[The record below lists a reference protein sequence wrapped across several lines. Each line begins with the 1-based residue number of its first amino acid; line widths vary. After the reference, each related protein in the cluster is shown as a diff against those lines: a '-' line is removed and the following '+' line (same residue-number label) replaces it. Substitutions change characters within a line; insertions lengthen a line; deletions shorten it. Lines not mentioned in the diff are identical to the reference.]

1 MLDKFRKQAAKIL
14 MSFLFG
20 MLILSFAIW
29 GVGDIFRSTGRTTTI
44 ATVGDSEIPARLFSQ
59 YLTRDINRLQNQFGG
74 RLDADQI
81 RALGIVERLLQD
93 LISGTLLDE
102 QANKLGMVVAPEQLK
117 RRIAS
122 QPIFQNEAG
131 NFDRARFEQ
140 ALQFSN
146 LSEQAYVIGVERD
159 IKREQL
165 GEAASGAVSVSRRFV
180 EEFYRYRDEH
190 RVAETLTVPTGDGED
205 LAAPDDAA
213 LQAVLTS
220 HPERF
225 QKPEYRSLVLI
236 DLRAADLL
244 DEIHVS
250 DEELESA
257 FEVRRDEF
265 AKPERRS
272 FEQVLFDKQA
282 EAESFKAA
290 LDEGQDF
297 AAAAEALGVEPVA
310 LTELS
315 QADLAAQMPDLADAA
330 FALEAGTVAGPIE
343 SPFGWH
349 VLRLTEV
356 LPPYEPTLE
365 DQREALT
372 AELAKRH
379 AVESLVSIAN
389 QLDDEF
395 GGGATLEEAANSLGL
410 AVRHIEDLDAQGA
423 TAAGEHPD
431 LPNSEDFLPEVFAAE
446 VGETSLLN
454 ETPDGDYFV
463 LRVDEVVPPAL
474 PPLDDVHAEVLDL
487 WRQEEAHQH
496 ALIEAEALADRVRLG
511 ADMAEIASEDGL
523 ELGRTP
529 SLDRFGKGS
538 EKVTAAP
545 DLTAKLFSL
554 GPDEVAVAEVPD
566 GWVVLKLAE
575 VAPGDPQANA
585 QAVDILADGLTQA
598 LRNDMLTAFTRELER
613 DLGVSINQAAL
624 DAVMS
629 SY

>member
-1 MLDKFRKQAAKIL
+1 MLDKLRKQAAKIF

-29 GVGDIFRSTGRTTTI
+29 GVGDIFRSTSRTTVV
-44 ATVGDSEIPARLFSQ
+44 ATVGDSEVSAKLFSQ

-74 RLDADQI
+74 RLDAEQI
-81 RALGIVERLLQD
+81 RALGIPERLLRD

-102 QANKLGMVVAPEQLK
+102 QANNLGMVVASEQIK
-117 RRIAS
+117 QRIAS
-122 QPIFQNEAG
+122 QSIFQNEAG
-131 NFDRARFEQ
+131 NFDRARFDQ

-146 LSEQAYVIGVERD
+146 LSEQAYVFGVERD

-165 GEAASGAVSVSRRFV
+165 GEAASGAVSVSHRFV

-190 RVAETLTVPTGDGED
+190 RVADTLTVPAGDGAD
-205 LAAPDDAA
+205 LAEPDDAA
-213 LQAVLTS
+213 LEAVLTS

-250 DEELESA
+250 DEELERE

-272 FEQVLFDKQA
+272 FEQVLFDTQA
-282 EAESFKAA
+282 EAASFKAA
-290 LDEGQDF
+290 LDGGQDF
-297 AAAAEALGVEPVA
+297 AAAAEAAGVSPVT

-330 FALEAGTVAGPIE
+330 FALDASAVAGPIE

-365 DQREALT
+365 DEREALT
-372 AELAKRH
+372 ADLAKRH
-379 AVESLVSIAN
+379 AVESLVSVAN
-389 QLDDEF
+389 QLDDEL
-395 GGGATLEEAANSLGL
+395 GGGAELEDAAGRLGL
-410 AVRHIEDLDAQGA
+410 TVRQIQDLDAQGVTVA
-423 TAAGEHPD
+423 DEHPN
-431 LPNSEDFLPEVFAAE
+431 LPDSEDFLPEVFAAN
-446 VGETSLLN
+446 VGETSLLH

-463 LRVDEVVPPAL
+463 FRVDEVVPPAL
-474 PPLDDVHAEVLDL
+474 PPLDDVRADVLAL
-487 WRQEEAHQH
+487 WRQEEARQH

-529 SLDRFGKGS
+529 SLDRFGKGR
-538 EKVTAAP
+538 EKATVAP
-545 DLTAKLFSL
+545 DLTAKLFTL
-554 GPDEVAVAEVPD
+554 GPDEVAVAEVPE

-575 VAPGDPQANA
+575 VEPGDPQANA

-598 LRNDMLTAFTRELER
+598 LRNDMLTAFTQELER
-613 DLGVSINQAAL
+613 DLGVSINQAAF
-624 DAVMS
+624 DDVTS

>member
-1 MLDKFRKQAAKIL
+1 MLDKLRKQAGKIF

-29 GVGDIFRSTGRTTTI
+29 GVGDIFRSTSRTTTV
-44 ATVGDSEIPARLFSQ
+44 ATVGNSEISANLFSQ
-59 YLTRDINRLQNQFGG
+59 YLTRDLNRLRAQFGG
-74 RLDADQI
+74 RLDIDQI
-81 RALGIVERLLQD
+81 RALGIVERLLHD
-93 LISGTLLDE
+93 LIAGTLLDE
-102 QANKLGMVVAPEQLK
+102 EANNLGMVATPAQI
-117 RRIAS
+117 RQRIAA
-122 QPIFQNEAG
+122 QPMFQDDAG
-131 NFDRARFEQ
+131 NFDRAKFNQ

-146 LSEQAYVIGVERD
+146 LSEQAYVIGVGRD
-159 IKREQL
+159 LKREQL

-180 EEFYRYRDEH
+180 EDFYRYRDEH
-190 RVAETLTVPTGDGED
+190 RIADTITVPQGDGAD

-220 HPERF
+220 HAERF

-236 DLRAADLL
+236 ELRAADVL
-244 DEIHVS
+244 DEIRVS
-250 DEELESA
+250 DEDLEREFA
-257 FEVRRDEF
+257 ARRDEF

-272 FEQVLFDKQA
+272 FKQVLFDSQS
-282 EAESFKAA
+282 EAESFEAA

-297 AAAAEALGVEPVA
+297 AVAAEALGVEPVA

-315 QADLAAQMPDLADAA
+315 RADLAAQMADLAEAA
-330 FALEAGTVAGPIE
+330 FALKVGEVSKPIK

-349 VLRLTEV
+349 VLRLTEI

-365 DQREALT
+365 DERETLT
-372 AELAKRH
+372 KELAQRQ

-389 QLDDEF
+389 QLDDEL
-395 GGGATLEEAANSLGL
+395 GGGATLEEAADSLGL
-410 AVRHIEDLDAQGA
+410 TVRHIEDLDNTGA
-423 TAAGEHPD
+423 TAAGEHPE
-431 LPNSEDFLPEVFAAE
+431 LPKSDEFLSDVFAAE
-446 VGETSLLN
+446 PGEASLLN

-463 LRVDEVVPPAL
+463 FRVDKVTPPAL
-474 PPLDDVHAEVLDL
+474 PPLDDVRAAVLDV
-487 WRQEEAHQH
+487 WRQEEARQH
-496 ALIEAEALADRVRLG
+496 ALIEAEAIADRLRLG
-511 ADMAEIASEDGL
+511 TDMAEVASEDGL

-529 SLDRFGKGS
+529 ALDRFGKGS
-538 EKVTAAP
+538 EKPAAP

-575 VAPGDPQANA
+575 VEPGDPQTNT

-598 LRNDMLTAFTRELER
+598 LRNDVLSGFTQELER
-613 DLGVSINQAAL
+613 DLGVSINQKAL
-624 DAVMS
+624 DAIMS